1 LLGIETIDAP
11 AACHID
17 ANVGPA
23 ERILTPLMSAG
34 ARMQPFFDATAPA
47 SHASESTI
55 TPAFSIF
62 VRMSFMN
69 FESLTRRA
77 RSWLRTR
84 PGIRVAPKARSLPL
98 A

>member
-1 LLGIETIDAP
+1 MGIETMDSP
-11 AACHID
+11 AACHIA

-34 ARMQPFFDATAPA
+34 VRTQDFFEATAPA
-47 SHASESTI
+47 SQASDRTM
-55 TPAFSIF
+55 TPAFSILE
-62 VRMSFMN
+62 RISFMN
-69 FESLTRRA
+69 LESLSRAA

-84 PGIRVAPKARSLPL
+84 PGINVAPKARSLPL